1 MIEVVN
7 LSSKGQLVIPKDM
20 REEMGLN
27 PKDKF
32 VLVNDKDTILLKK
45 LQEGEIKSRMK
56 SLMKTF
62 TKEFKKA
69 GITKEDLSKE
79 IKSVRQENA

>member
-7 LSSKGQLVIPKDM
+7 LSSKGQLVIPKNM

-32 VLVNDKDTILLKK
+32 VLVNDKDTILLKR
-45 LQEGEIKSRMK
+45 LQEDEVKSRMK
-56 SLMKTF
+56 SLMKAF

-69 GITKEDLSKE
+69 GITEEDLSKE
-79 IKSVRQENA
+79 IKAVRQAK

>member
-27 PKDKF
+27 PRDKF
-32 VLVNDKDTILLKK
+32 VLVNDKDTIILKR
-45 LQEGEIKSRMK
+45 LQEEEVKFRMI
-56 SLMKTF
+56 SLMKAF

-69 GITKEDLSKE
+69 GITQEDLARE
-79 IKSVRQENA
+79 IKAVRKAK

>member
-27 PKDKF
+27 PKDK
-32 VLVNDKDTILLKK
+32 LVN
-45 LQEGEIKSRMK
+45 
-56 SLMKTF
+56 
-62 TKEFKKA
+62 
-69 GITKEDLSKE
+69 
-79 IKSVRQENA
+79 

>member
-20 REEMGLN
+20 REEMRLN

-32 VLVNDKDTILLKK
+32 VLVSDKDTIILKK
-45 LQEGEIKSRMK
+45 LQEDEIKVRMK
-56 SLMKTF
+56 SLMDTF
-62 TKEFKKA
+62 AREFKKA
-69 GITKEDLSKE
+69 GITKEDLTRE
-79 IKSVRQENA
+79 IKAVRKAK

>member
-7 LSSKGQLVIPKDM
+7 LSSKGQLVIPKNM

-32 VLVNDKDTILLKK
+32 VLVNDRDTIILKR
-45 LQEGEIKSRMK
+45 LQEEEMKPRMRY
-56 SLMKTF
+56 LMREF
-62 TKEFKKA
+62 TKQFKQA
-69 GITKEDLSKE
+69 GITKEELETE
-79 IKSVRQENA
+79 IKAVRKAK

>member
-20 REEMGLN
+20 REEMSFN

-32 VLVNDKDTILLKK
+32 VLVNDKETILIKK
-45 LQEGEIKSRMK
+45 LKEEDIKVKMK
-56 SLMKTF
+56 SLMKSF
-62 TKEFKKA
+62 TNEIKKA
-69 GITKEDLSKE
+69 GITREDLSKE
-79 IKSVRQENA
+79 IKEARKAK